1 VLLIFDKNNKRMKKI
16 NLTILILLTSL
27 FANAQSTIIRGVSL
41 TIAHHDEELNDF
53 VWGETQFLDFKL
65 EMYKD
70 TVTIYYPY
78 QTTQIITG
86 EYQKIDDESEGWK
99 SIDDRGNTCFLYL
112 LDLDEATW
120 LKLEYFDRA
129 YILQIQ

>member
-1 VLLIFDKNNKRMKKI
+1 MKITIPTLLII
-16 NLTILILLTSL
+16 LTSL
-27 FANAQSTIIRGVSL
+27 FANAQSTIIRGVSI

-53 VWGETQFLDFKL
+53 VWGETQFMDFKV

-99 SIDDRGNTCFLYL
+99 SVDNRGNTCFLYL
-112 LDLDEATW
+112 INLEEATW
-120 LKLEYFDRA
+120 IKLEYSDRA
-129 YILQIQ
+129 YIIEIESSE